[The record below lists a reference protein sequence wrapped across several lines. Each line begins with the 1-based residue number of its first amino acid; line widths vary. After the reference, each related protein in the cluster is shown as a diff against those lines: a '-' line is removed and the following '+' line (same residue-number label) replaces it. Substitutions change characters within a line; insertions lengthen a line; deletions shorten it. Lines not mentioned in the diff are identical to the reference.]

1 MKMTILCA
9 DDHIISIQKAGND
22 FSAASFDGLA
32 AEVKRLIFQPL
43 NHDLSLELRHKYAL
57 G

>member
-1 MKMTILCA
+1 MTILRA
-9 DDHIISIQKAGND
+9 DGHIISIQKAGDD
-22 FSAASFDGLA
+22 FSTTSFDGLA
-32 AEVKRLIFQPL
+32 VEVKRLIFQPL